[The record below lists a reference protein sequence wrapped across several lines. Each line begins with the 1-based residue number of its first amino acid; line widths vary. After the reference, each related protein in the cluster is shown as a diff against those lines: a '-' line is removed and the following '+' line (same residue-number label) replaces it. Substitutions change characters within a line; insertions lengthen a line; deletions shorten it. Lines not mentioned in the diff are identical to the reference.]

1 MEKTEQ
7 LLHKNTFDKSDI
19 VHLLSLS
26 EPAERA
32 LLQKAAFATA
42 TTFLGNNVYYRGIV
56 EFSNICTLN
65 CYYCG
70 IRKGNNSLHRY
81 CLSVGEVI
89 NCAKWAAECGYGSCV
104 LQSGERRDEQFISFV
119 EACTRGI
126 KKATVSD
133 TLPEGLGITLSLGE
147 QSRET
152 YQRFFDAGAHRY
164 LLRIETTNPTLF
176 TSLHPEEQVFAN
188 RLKCLT
194 YLRKTGFQVG
204 TGVMIGIPDQ
214 TVEDLADDILFFRD
228 NDIDMIG
235 MGPYLPHPDALIDNS
250 SVMDNDALLSL
261 ALSMI
266 AVCRLVLKDVNIA
279 ATTALQAMVH
289 DGREQGIL
297 YGANVV
303 MPNLTPTDFRKSY
316 QLYDGKPCIDEGKE
330 ECRNCLKNRIESVGR
345 TVGWDTWGDSPH
357 FEARKNDNNSTPAR
371 E

>member
-1 MEKTEQ
+1 MSETETI
-7 LLHKNTFDKSDI
+7 LSKNSFDKSDI
-19 VHLLSLS
+19 IHLLSLS
-26 EPAERA
+26 DTVEKTR
-32 LLQKAAFATA
+32 LRKAAFATA
-42 TTFLGNNVYYRGIV
+42 TRYLGNNVYYRGIV

-65 CYYCG
+65 CRYCG
-70 IRKGNNSLHRY
+70 IRKGNSMLHRY
-81 CLSVGEVI
+81 CMSVEEVV
-89 NCAKWAAECGYGSCV
+89 NCARWAVESGYGSCV

-119 EACTRGI
+119 EACVNGI
-126 KKATVSD
+126 KKATVNEV
-133 TLPEGLGITLSLGE
+133 LPEGLGITLSLGE

-176 TSLHPEEQVFAN
+176 ASLHPEDQRFAD
-188 RLKCLT
+188 RLQCLT
-194 YLRKTGFQVG
+194 HLRETGFQVG
-204 TGVMIGIPDQ
+204 TGVMIGIPGQ
-214 TVEDLADDILFFRD
+214 TIEDLTDDILFFRD

-235 MGPYLPHPDALIDNS
+235 MGPYLSHPDALMDNS
-250 SVMDNDALLSL
+250 GTMNKEELLSL

-279 ATTALQAMVH
+279 ATTALQAMVP

-303 MPNLTPTDFRKSY
+303 MPNLTPTEFREGY
-316 QLYDGKPCIDEGKE
+316 QLYDGKPCLDEGKE

-357 FEARKNDNNSTPAR
+357 FAARSKP
-371 E
+371 